1 MADKIEDAGAGLWE
15 PVRPAE
21 PTRREP
27 RASAPE
33 PSSDSVPS
41 DVRSLFVAPVDS
53 GPLQQVAGQAPSAP
67 AAPPPT
73 TTPAAPVPG
82 PKTPVIQYPAAQ
94 PGPINGQF
102 STSPAMPMQTY
113 EPTNRG
119 GSLPDS
125 RTGVPQPVQN
135 SQPVR
140 NSQPVQNL
148 HPVQNSQPGPTAH
161 SSARPLQQP
170 QVPFSP
176 GVHPPNPAI
185 RQFGHPGA
193 APVQNGHALQNG
205 QAVPMAPPTAP
216 PTRAPMPQTGLTS
229 APDSRFESALPMTA
243 QDLSAALLVK
253 RPVRPAP
260 VGGWRKALY
269 TLSGRSVN
277 LGNGA
282 KEQHLVELTRQIN
295 QPLQGCYKVAVLSLK
310 GGVGKTTTTATLGS
324 MFGSI
329 RGDRVVAVDANP
341 DRGTLSQKIPLETP
355 ATVRNLLRDENSIEK
370 YSDVRGYTS
379 QNRHRLEVL
388 ASDSDPAVSEA
399 FSGGDY
405 TRTVDMLE
413 KFYSIV
419 LTDCGT
425 GLMHSA
431 MQAILEG
438 ADSLIVVSSGSVDGA
453 RSASATLDWLDA
465 HGYSRLVATSVAVIN
480 AVRPRSGKVDLPRV
494 VEHFEQ
500 RCRAVKLIP
509 FDPHLE
515 EGAEIDLDRLRP
527 GTREAVLELAAVV
540 AQDFPA
546 SPFALTGR

>member
-135 SQPVR
+135 
-140 NSQPVQNL
+140 L

-170 QVPFSP
+170 QAPFSP

-438 ADSLIVVSSGSVDGA
+438 ADSLIVASSGSVDGA
-453 RSASATLDWLDA
+453 RSAPPTLHWLYP
-465 HGYSRLVATSVAVIN
+465 HGYSRRVATSVAVIN

>member
-73 TTPAAPVPG
+73 TTPAAPVTG

-170 QVPFSP
+170 QAPFSP

-193 APVQNGHALQNG
+193 APVQNGHTLQNG
-205 QAVPMAPPTAP
+205 QAVPMAPPTVP